1 MKLDTQTTIFMICF
15 VYLILHGAIW
25 LALQE
30 YRSFQVKLWCAAGMF
45 SGMAVVLLSMRGQV
59 ADVWF
64 FYVAQLLMLVGN
76 GGRMVALRMYLLPEV
91 QHRVHAVYN
100 LLNIGYFALFVYLIH
115 VQQAEWEALILF
127 NAFYAVLCFDYFRIG
142 QKLQRLRESLG
153 AKLLM
158 LGGLILSSTL
168 GIRAIG
174 VWMSGSI
181 DDIYAPS
188 WHQAL
193 MVIGQFMSI
202 TLCNIAFLRIFLE
215 IAEQKKW
222 AVAHELTLTNERA
235 DAMQRNSFAL
245 KQLLDEREEII
256 RQLTLFNKTAGMGA
270 LVASLAHELNQP
282 LAVIQLNADM
292 IELVLND
299 NEGKLN
305 QDKSIDK
312 AMTGLRKANQRAA
325 TIISTLR
332 NMFGQGR
339 KSISVFDFNEL
350 VKEVLLLCQP
360 TLQSQSI
367 DLQLHLHPQPLNI
380 TGDKSQLQQVI
391 LNLITNASEA
401 FLPSFQGHKTL
412 TLQTGVEEDR
422 IYLTVADNGCGIAAD
437 IESQMFELLRTNKES
452 GMGIGLWLSKTIVES
467 HEGQISYTTAPD
479 LGTCFRVALPSQT
492 DILLF

>member
-1 MKLDTQTTIFMICF
+1 
-15 VYLILHGAIW
+15 
-25 LALQE
+25 
-30 YRSFQVKLWCAAGMF
+30 
-45 SGMAVVLLSMRGQV
+45 MAV
-59 ADVWF
+59 
-64 FYVAQLLMLVGN
+64 
-76 GGRMVALRMYLLPEV
+76 
-91 QHRVHAVYN
+91 
-100 LLNIGYFALFVYLIH
+100 
-115 VQQAEWEALILF
+115 
-127 NAFYAVLCFDYFRIG
+127 
-142 QKLQRLRESLG
+142 
-153 AKLLM
+153 
-158 LGGLILSSTL
+158 
-168 GIRAIG
+168 
-174 VWMSGSI
+174 
-181 DDIYAPS
+181 
-188 WHQAL
+188 
-193 MVIGQFMSI
+193 
-202 TLCNIAFLRIFLE
+202 
-215 IAEQKKW
+215 
-222 AVAHELTLTNERA
+222 
-235 DAMQRNSFAL
+235 
-245 KQLLDEREEII
+245 
-256 RQLTLFNKTAGMGA
+256 
-270 LVASLAHELNQP
+270 LNQP

-299 NEGKLN
+299 HEGKLN

-312 AMTGLRKANQRAA
+312 AMTGLRTANQRAA

-401 FLPSFQGHKTL
+401 FLPTFQGHKTL

>member
-1 MKLDTQTTIFMICF
+1 
-15 VYLILHGAIW
+15 
-25 LALQE
+25 
-30 YRSFQVKLWCAAGMF
+30 
-45 SGMAVVLLSMRGQV
+45 
-59 ADVWF
+59 
-64 FYVAQLLMLVGN
+64 
-76 GGRMVALRMYLLPEV
+76 
-91 QHRVHAVYN
+91 
-100 LLNIGYFALFVYLIH
+100 
-115 VQQAEWEALILF
+115 
-127 NAFYAVLCFDYFRIG
+127 
-142 QKLQRLRESLG
+142 
-153 AKLLM
+153 
-158 LGGLILSSTL
+158 
-168 GIRAIG
+168 
-174 VWMSGSI
+174 
-181 DDIYAPS
+181 
-188 WHQAL
+188 

-235 DAMQRNSFAL
+235 DAMQRNSLAL

-492 DILLF
+492 GILLF